1 MKKLF
6 TLILMLLV
14 AASFTGCGGDGG
26 NATTNEN
33 QTSATTKIGV
43 LEYLNTDEQQFTGY
57 VKKIVGNYSIV
68 VPNPQEF
75 KFFSNLASMQMALEA
90 GQIDEMGISSP
101 VARYMVDRNPKM
113 QILEDYMTTGTN
125 NYTKDGKALEFA
137 NDFCL
142 AFTSQNTALKI
153 AADSVIA
160 DMIKDGTLT
169 KLTETYITNL
179 KANEEPQAVEFEN
192 IEGADTITVAVT
204 GDLPPFDYISTDGKA
219 AGFNTAFLAELGKR
233 LNKNVK
239 TIGIESG
246 ARAAALTSGQ
256 ADVAFWMVVPVSQV
270 IPANA
275 DKPDGVE
282 LSAPYYR
289 SSIVHVALKK

>member
-6 TLILMLLV
+6 TLVLMLLV
-14 AASFTGCGGDGG
+14 AVSFTGCGGGG
-26 NATTNEN
+26 GATNTEN
-33 QTSATTKIGV
+33 QASSTTKIGV
-43 LEYLNTDEQQFTGY
+43 LKYLNTNEQQFTGY
-57 VKKIVGNYSIV
+57 VKKIVGNYSIN
-68 VPNPQEF
+68 VPKPQEF
-75 KFFSNLASMQMALEA
+75 KFFPNLSSMQMALEA
-90 GQIDEMGISSP
+90 GQIDEMGILLP
-101 VARYMVDRNPKM
+101 VARYMVDRNPQM
-113 QILEDYMTTGTN
+113 QILEDYMTSSTN
-125 NYTKDGKALEFA
+125 NYTKDGQALEFS

-160 DMIKDGTLT
+160 DMLKDGTLT
-169 KLTETYITNL
+169 NLVQTYITNL
-179 KANEEPQAVEFEN
+179 KPNEEPAAVEFEN

-204 GDLPPFDYISTDGKA
+204 GDLPPFDYVSADGKA

-233 LNKNVK
+233 LHKNIK
-239 TIGIESG
+239 TVDIDSG

-256 ADVAFWMVVPVSQV
+256 ADVAFWNVVPVSQV

-282 LSAPYYR
+282 LSDPYYR
-289 SSIVHVALKK
+289 GAIVHVAMKK